1 MSKAAGPAPS
11 GYQGSAVSDARPVTG
26 GRPAADLAPASPAP
40 VRPALARDIRA
51 SGAGGA
57 GQPGPESETVRPG
70 NPRPSAARPGA
81 SQPSAPAPGAAQPG
95 APESGPA
102 TSGESRP
109 GAPQSGA
116 PQSGAPQSG
125 APGPAVVRSGVSQ
138 PGNPPAGTGRD
149 LEKRPSAVPAAG
161 DYLLPAR
168 PATAGVGE
176 PSWAQVIGTTLSLWL
191 HRRVLR
197 DQQVPGQRRP
207 RWGRRAAVL
216 GLVVVVFA
224 AGALTIT
231 LVQGR
236 PSSAAR
242 HHRAAASKARAV
254 QSSPPSPASLA
265 AAAAG
270 RQAAAT
276 WVAAQVGHN
285 VIVSCDPMMCSDLM
299 ARGFPAGDLMSLSAS
314 ATDPMGSQ
322 IVVATTA
329 LSSQFGSRLADVY
342 APVVIASFGAGAAQ
356 VDVRI
361 EAADGSA
368 AYLVTLRADLL
379 ARVTAGQQL
388 LKNKALHVSGASRQA
403 IADGYVDSRLLI
415 TLVGLLSEEHQ
426 VSISQFGDGG
436 PGTAAAAR
444 GEVPLRMVRISG
456 LMSGHGKHEDAYLSS
471 AIKFLQAQQ
480 SPFRSVFSVL
490 HLHGKPV
497 IQIQFSA
504 PAPLGLLG
512 AGASP

>member
-11 GYQGSAVSDARPVTG
+11 GYQGSAVSDARPVTA
-26 GRPAADLAPASPAP
+26 GRPAADLAPASHAPASPAP
-40 VRPALARDIRA
+40 GSPPPDSPAPDSPAPADDVTPSDAR
-51 SGAGGA
+51 GA
-57 GQPGPESETVRPG
+57 GQPGSESETAGPG
-70 NPRPSAARPGA
+70 DPGPSVARPGA
-81 SQPSAPAPGAAQPG
+81 SQPGASQPG
-95 APESGPA
+95 ASQ
-102 TSGESRP
+102 P
-109 GAPQSGA
+109 GA
-116 PQSGAPQSG
+116 
-125 APGPAVVRSGVSQ
+125 SQ
-138 PGNPPAGTGRD
+138 PGNSPAGNGRD
-149 LEKRPSAVPAAG
+149 LEKRPSAVPAVG

-168 PATAGVGE
+168 PASAGVGE

-197 DQQVPGQRRP
+197 DQQEPGQRRP
-207 RWGRRAAVL
+207 RWGRRAAFFA
-216 GLVVVVFA
+216 LVVAVFA

-231 LVQGR
+231 LVQGP
-236 PSSAAR
+236 PSSAGQ
-242 HHRAAASKARAV
+242 HNRAAAKMARAAH
-254 QSSPPSPASLA
+254 SSPPSPGSLA
-265 AAAAG
+265 AAAAS

-342 APVVIASFGAGAAQ
+342 APVVIASFGTGPAR

-368 AYLVTLRADLL
+368 AYLVTQRADLL

-388 LKNKALHVSGASRQA
+388 LKNRALHVSGASRQA

-426 VSISQFGDGG
+426 VYISQFGDAG
-436 PGTAAAAR
+436 PGTTAAAL

-456 LMSGHGKHEDAYLSS
+456 LVSGHGKHKDAYLSS
-471 AIKFLQAQQ
+471 AVKFLQAQQ
-480 SPFRSVFSVL
+480 PPFRSAFSVL
-490 HLHGKPV
+490 HLHGKSV
-497 IQIQFSA
+497 IQVQFSA
-504 PAPLGLLG
+504 PTPLGLLG
-512 AGASP
+512 AGTSP